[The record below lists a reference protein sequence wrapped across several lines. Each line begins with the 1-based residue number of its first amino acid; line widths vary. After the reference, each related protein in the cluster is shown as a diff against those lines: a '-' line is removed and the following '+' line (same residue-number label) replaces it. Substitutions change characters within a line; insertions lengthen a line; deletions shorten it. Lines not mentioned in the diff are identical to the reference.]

1 MRYPT
6 VLIAFLLAIACN
18 NKQKEPDTTDS
29 SAAIIN
35 IPPTVLLATD
45 KGIAVKGNLCY
56 HDDNLYSGF
65 IEGYS
70 PTQKLISRFGYW
82 KGQKQ
87 GIQQQWYEN
96 GQPKETR
103 YYTAN
108 KKTGIHTGWWD
119 NGNKR
124 FEYVFNNDLPVKR
137 HCQWYRSGKLCS
149 LFEYNDAGQPEG
161 AQQLWYEDGSVKS
174 NYVVKDN
181 RRFGFLGAKGC
192 EMQASQKK

>member
-1 MRYPT
+1 M
-6 VLIAFLLAIACN
+6 LAIACN
-18 NKQKEPDTTDS
+18 TKPRDFESLKDS

-35 IPPTVLLATD
+35 IPSRTILATD
-45 KGIAVKGNLCY
+45 KGITAKGNLY
-56 HDDNLYSGF
+56 YYNDSLFSGF

-70 PTQKLISRFGYW
+70 PANKLISKFGFW
-82 KGQKQ
+82 KGQRQ

-96 GQPKETR
+96 GQAKETR
-103 YYTAN
+103 YYVAN
-108 KKTGIHTGWWD
+108 MKTGTHTGWWD

-124 FEYVFNNDLPVKR
+124 FEYIFNNDLPIKK

-192 EMQASQKK
+192 EMR